1 MTIPPPSRPIVS
13 VVIPA
18 HNAEPWIRET
28 VRSVLCQTVRNIEL
42 IIVNDGSTD
51 ATSRAAQAEA
61 AKLNRSITVIESKRQ
76 GVSRARNSGWKR
88 ARGKFVAFLDAD
100 DVWHPRKIQ
109 LQLRELDSKP
119 SLGAVGCNFEVF
131 EDSSHMV
138 VDSVKCDWDPSSIY
152 KWLLLEKR
160 GVLLPST
167 LLVKKDVLEAVG
179 GFDPELS
186 IASDLDLAWRLAT
199 AVEVGNVHSPL
210 VRYRL
215 SSSQMH
221 RNTGLLRHD
230 YSLLFHRAPFAGNP
244 AASRRVE
251 ANLDLLDA
259 QRAWKSGGGLGNGM
273 MLLRLGFSHPI
284 SSFRG
289 LLRTGRQRRK
299 VLPATNENSWASW
312 SMDWR

>member
-1 MTIPPPSRPIVS
+1 MSPHSPPKVS

-42 IIVNDGSTD
+42 IVVNDGSTD
-51 ATSRAAQAEA
+51 ATSHAAQAEA
-61 AKLNRSITVIESKRQ
+61 AKLDGSVTIINCIRQ
-76 GVSRARNSGWKR
+76 GVSRARNTGWRRASGNL
-88 ARGKFVAFLDAD
+88 VAFLDAD
-100 DVWHPRKIQ
+100 DLWHPRKIE

-119 SLGAVGCNFEVF
+119 SLAAVGCDFEVF
-131 EDSSHMV
+131 EDSSRRI
-138 VDSVKCDWDPSSIY
+138 VDYVSCDWDSASIY

-167 LLVKKDVLEAVG
+167 LLVKKHVLEGVG

-199 AVEVGNVHSPL
+199 AVEVGNLHAPL
-210 VRYRL
+210 ARYRL

-221 RNTGLLRHD
+221 RNTDLLRHD
-230 YSLLFHRAPFAGNP
+230 YSLLFNRVPFVVSP

-251 ANLDLLDA
+251 TNLDLLDA
-259 QRAWKSGGGLGNGM
+259 QRAWKSRAGLGGGIK
-273 MLLRLGFSHPI
+273 LLRLGLAHPI
-284 SSFRG
+284 SSIRG
-289 LLRTGRQRRK
+289 LRRTARQRRT
-299 VLPATNENSWASW
+299 VSPGAVENSWAPW
-312 SMDWR
+312 SI